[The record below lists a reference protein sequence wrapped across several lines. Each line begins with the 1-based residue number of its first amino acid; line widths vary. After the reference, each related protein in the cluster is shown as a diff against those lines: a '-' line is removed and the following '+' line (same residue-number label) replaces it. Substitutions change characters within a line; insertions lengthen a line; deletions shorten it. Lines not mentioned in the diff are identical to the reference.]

1 MVKKTSNGIPEIE
14 TFAIGDLVA
23 ADYNPRVIS
32 DEAMAGLAASIE
44 RFGCVEPVVVNTY
57 RGKRTIV
64 GGHQRVTALQQMGA
78 ESVACVVVKL
88 APAEEKLL
96 NVTLNNPRIQG
107 KFIEQIEAF
116 IDNLRDEIADDKAIL
131 DLRISEK
138 VNQLSYFNNEQIEFE
153 GDVVDDPEAEWEGM
167 PEFDH
172 IDKTA
177 FRTVAVFIKDDASI
191 KQFMVLMNINITE
204 KTKYIWYPQIEIE
217 RLADKRYESVDA

>member
-107 KFIEQIEAF
+107 EFIEQIEAF

-131 DLRISEK
+131 DLRISEITNSIDETPIAEIRK
-138 VNQLSYFNNEQIEFE
+138 KENENVFRIFQVHFKNQEA
-153 GDVVDDPEAEWEGM
+153 VDLFA
-167 PEFDH
+167 
-172 IDKTA
+172 KQ
-177 FRTVAVFIKDDASI
+177 I
-191 KQFMVLMNINITE
+191 KQKITDD
-204 KTKYIWYPQIEIE
+204 TKFVWFPGG
-217 RLADKRYESVDA
+217 D